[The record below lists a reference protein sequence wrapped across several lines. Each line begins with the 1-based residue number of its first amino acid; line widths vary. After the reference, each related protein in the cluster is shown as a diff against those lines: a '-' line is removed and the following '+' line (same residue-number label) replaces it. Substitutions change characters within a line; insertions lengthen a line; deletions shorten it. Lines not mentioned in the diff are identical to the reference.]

1 MSCNYDPTNIVLET
15 YNYDVRFEKEE
26 SADIT
31 KGGEECAKFT
41 THEEEV
47 KEEKGLKI
55 LTPNKLLTS
64 LPVLLAQIKAV

>member
-41 THEEEV
+41 THEEKV
-47 KEEKGLKI
+47 
-55 LTPNKLLTS
+55 NKLLTS